1 MNASNFVEGVDFSLY
16 LILSISVFFLVGIT
30 VVMIYFVFRYSKKN
44 NPVPTNIAHNTYLE
58 VLWTVI
64 PTILVMVMFWYGW
77 TGYKPMLT
85 APNDAMEIDAIGQM
99 WKWTF
104 KYPNGKISDSLVVPI
119 DKSVK
124 LNLISKDV
132 IHSLYIPAFRI
143 KQDVVP
149 GTENMMWFIGQKLGT
164 YDILC
169 AEYCGLLHSYML
181 STVSVVKEDDF
192 NNWLVSSPDLRD
204 EHPGLTLLKNN
215 ACLSCHTRDGS
226 RLVGPSFKNLIGKT
240 ETIIVNG
247 DEQEIIVDN
256 KYITNKINTPSLTT
270 VVDYPAGLMTPYAEI
285 LSEKDINNIIEY
297 ISTLK

>member
-1 MNASNFVEGVDFSLY
+1 MNASNFVEGVDFSMY
-16 LILSISVFFLVGIT
+16 LILGISVFFLVGIT
-30 VVMIYFVFRYSKKN
+30 IVMVYFLFKYSRKKN
-44 NPVPTNIAHNTYLE
+44 PVATNIAHNTYLE
-58 VLWTVI
+58 VIWTVI
-64 PTILVMVMFWYGW
+64 PTILVLIMFWYGW
-77 TGYKPMLT
+77 MGYKPMIT
-85 APNDAMEIDAIGQM
+85 APDDAMEIDAIGQM

-104 KYPNGKISDSLVVPI
+104 KYPNGKTSDSLVVPI

-132 IHSLYIPAFRI
+132 LHSLYIPAFRI

-169 AEYCGLLHSYML
+169 AEYCGQLHSYML
-181 STVSVVKEDDF
+181 STVSVVEED
-192 NNWLVSSPDLRD
+192 NYNEWLTSAPDTSN

-226 RLVGPSFKNLIGKT
+226 RLVGPSFKNLLGRS

-247 DEQEIIVDN
+247 DSEQIVVDN
-256 KYITNKINTPSLTT
+256 QYIIDKLNNPSASS
-270 VVDYPAGLMTPYAEI
+270 VEGYQSGLMTPYGEI
-285 LSEKDINNIIEY
+285 LSTEDMNNIIDY
-297 ISTLK
+297 FSTLK

>member
-1 MNASNFVEGVDFSLY
+1 
-16 LILSISVFFLVGIT
+16 
-30 VVMIYFVFRYSKKN
+30 
-44 NPVPTNIAHNTYLE
+44 
-58 VLWTVI
+58 
-64 PTILVMVMFWYGW
+64 
-77 TGYKPMLT
+77 
-85 APNDAMEIDAIGQM
+85 
-99 WKWTF
+99 
-104 KYPNGKISDSLVVPI
+104 
-119 DKSVK
+119 
-124 LNLISKDV
+124 
-132 IHSLYIPAFRI
+132 
-143 KQDVVP
+143 
-149 GTENMMWFIGQKLGT
+149 MMWFIGQKLGT

-181 STVSVVKEDDF
+181 STISVIKEDDF
-192 NNWLVSSPDLRD
+192 NNWLVSSPDIRD

-226 RLVGPSFKNLIGKT
+226 RLVGPSFKGLIGKT

-256 KYITNKINTPSLTT
+256 KYIINKINTPSLTT